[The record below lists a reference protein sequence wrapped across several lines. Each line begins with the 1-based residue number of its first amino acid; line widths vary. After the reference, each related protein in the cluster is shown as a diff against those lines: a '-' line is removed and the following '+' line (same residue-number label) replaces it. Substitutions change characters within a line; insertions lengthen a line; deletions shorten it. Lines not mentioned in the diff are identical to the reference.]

1 MPIEPGWEK
10 HPNVALACIFLMAKD
25 VEHFWKHLLAVY
37 TSSSE
42 NSVFIS
48 RGHLLDVLFVFL
60 LFGYLSSLYTLDI
73 NTF

>member
-1 MPIEPGWEK
+1 
-10 HPNVALACIFLMAKD
+10 MAKD